1 MRLRRYIIRQCN
13 RASLHFLFFSDRYG
27 PLAVTLLLALDEVA
41 FVDASFEAYELAV
54 ALRLAIFEVA
64 NEAASIFV
72 DLDACAVFEAIFELS
87 FIDVT
92 CVRLQN
98 AVAPR
103 LIVRPHAT
111 VVENRVLLRP
121 SAVTMTHAL
130 IPLARVSLFGHIL
143 DHFALALPLVLDKA
157 AHEDIFVL
165 VDLVT
170 SALSLILHPFALIQ
184 RDDLIQRNAFLAILL
199 CQFVC

>member
-13 RASLHFLFFSDRYG
+13 CASLHFLFLSDRYG
-27 PLAVTLLLALDEVA
+27 PLAVTLLLALDEVT

-64 NEAASIFV
+64 DKAASIFV
-72 DLDACAVFEAIFELS
+72 DLDACAVFEAIFELA
-87 FIDVT
+87 FINVAS
-92 CVRLQN
+92 VRPQN

-111 VVENRVLLRP
+111 VVENRVLFGP
-121 SAVTMTHAL
+121 SAVTVTHAL
-130 IPLARVSLFGHIL
+130 IPLSRISLFGHIL

-165 VDLVT
+165 IDLVT

-184 RDDLIQRNAFLAILL
+184 
-199 CQFVC
+199 